1 MKKHPAKPKTSR
13 TSGASIIRANGFIVP
28 VGSHEG
34 KTVHVGADH
43 RGFRL
48 KKALVTALRRRGWK
62 VVDEGTRSPART
74 DYPIWI
80 TKVARAV
87 GRSGG
92 RTAAGIGVCGSGIGA
107 CIPAAKVNGVHPALC
122 RSVASARETRT
133 HNNTNFLSLAADFTR
148 PAQALRIAEAW
159 LKTPFYTDPGRDA
172 TYLRRFIQ
180 TARLE
185 RRGR

>member
-1 MKKHPAKPKTSR
+1 MKKHPAKAKTSR
-13 TSGASIIRANGFIVP
+13 TSGASIIQANGFIVP

-92 RTAAGIGVCGSGIGA
+92 RTAAGIGVCGSGIGISIA
-107 CIPAAKVNGVHPALC
+107 PTPRGPWPPPPRARPRIDDKGPYQTPATALQTC
-122 RSVASARETRT
+122 P
-133 HNNTNFLSLAADFTR
+133 D
-148 PAQALRIAEAW
+148 
-159 LKTPFYTDPGRDA
+159 
-172 TYLRRFIQ
+172 
-180 TARLE
+180 TARI
-185 RRGR
+185 GW